1 MIQRALL
8 SVSDKTGLADLARS
22 LAARGVE
29 LLSTGGTAEY
39 LKKEGLK
46 VTLVSDVTGFPEI
59 MDGRVKTLH
68 PRIHGGLLARR
79 ADSRHMA
86 TAKEQG
92 IGMIDL
98 VVVNLYP
105 FEATR
110 AKPGVSDEEVIENI
124 DIGGPSMLRSAA
136 KNFESVTVLCDP
148 ADYPRFL
155 EAFGKGGPDL
165 TLRRELAG
173 KVYALTS
180 RYDAAIAD
188 HVARQDPEVAGN
200 ISLSLF
206 LAQQLRYGENPHQ
219 KAGLYLPKGA
229 APQGVAG
236 ARQLHGKPLSYN
248 NLLDADAAWNLVR
261 EFEEPACAVIKHT
274 NPCGCALGSTPA
286 GAFLTAWECDSVS
299 AFGSILAFNRPV
311 DEAVAEA
318 IVEGRR
324 FVEVICASGF
334 TNGAKELLAGRKGW
348 GADLRLLEI
357 PASQPAPQIRSLSG
371 GFLVQ
376 DEDTLSHERFEE
388 AVRPVSADEKR
399 DLLFAWKVCKHV
411 KSNAIVL
418 AKEGR
423 LVGVGAGQMNRLASV
438 RLATAQAGPLARG
451 SVMASDAFF
460 PFPDSIEEA
469 APHGITAVIQ
479 PGGSKKDDEVVA
491 ACRRLGLALVLT
503 GTRHFRHG

>member
-1 MIQRALL
+1 MPRALL
-8 SVSDKTGLADLARS
+8 SVSDKTGLLELARALS
-22 LAARGVE
+22 AKGVE
-29 LLSTGGTAEY
+29 LLSTGGTAEF

-46 VTLVSDVTGFPEI
+46 VTLVSEITGFPEI

-68 PRIHGGLLARR
+68 PKIHGGLLARR
-79 ADSRHMA
+79 ADTKHMT

-155 EAFGKGGPDL
+155 EAFAKGGPDL
-165 TLRRELAG
+165 ALRRELAG

-180 RYDAAIAD
+180 RYDAAIAA
-188 HVARQDPEVAGN
+188 HVGGSGKDLAEV
-200 ISLSLF
+200 IRLDLKRT
-206 LAQQLRYGENPHQ
+206 QELRYGENPHQ
-219 KAGLYLPKGA
+219 KAGLYVA
-229 APQGVAG
+229 AGQTPQGVAG

-261 EFEEPACAVIKHT
+261 EFDEPACAVIKHT
-274 NPCGCALGSTPA
+274 NPCGCALGATPSA
-286 GAFLTAWECDSVS
+286 AFIAAWECDSVS

-311 DEAVAEA
+311 DESVAEA

-324 FVEVICASGF
+324 FVEVICASSF
-334 TNGAKELLAGRKGW
+334 TPGARELLAGRKGW

-357 PASQPAPQIRSLSG
+357 PASSPSPQIRSLSG

-376 DEDTLSHERFEE
+376 DEDSISHERFDEV
-388 AVRPVSADEKR
+388 VRPVTHDEKR

-418 AKEGR
+418 AKDGR
-423 LVGVGAGQMNRLASV
+423 IVGVGAGQMNRLASV

-451 SVMASDAFF
+451 AVMASDAFF

-469 APHGITAVIQ
+469 APLGITAVIQ

-491 ACRRLGLALVLT
+491 ACRRLDLALVLT